1 VDRDT
6 SSDGERRVPVDVHAA
21 VSDGD
26 HAGCDGVM
34 RLTAV
39 KGVSCSHSA
48 ERQHL
53 ENTHHVSNLSGENVD
68 PNEQPRHSELLQGR
82 SASEIA
88 SLHGRGD
95 NDFSDGVMESDS
107 QLDRTATTVVTT
119 KDFTAERDGR
129 NRCYFDVVGSTCHQ
143 VVCSSDQSVYDDDDD
158 DDDHKIQYY
167 TDLRETPTPQF
178 GLPKAGY
185 EPERCNRNQQTAHSK
200 MM

>member
-1 VDRDT
+1 MDRDT

-68 PNEQPRHSELLQGR
+68 PSEQPRHSELLQGR

-143 VVCSSDQSVYDDDDD
+143 VWFVLLIKVFRMMMMMMMIIKYNTIRILERRQLHNLDC
-158 DDDHKIQYY
+158 
-167 TDLRETPTPQF
+167 
-178 GLPKAGY
+178 PKRGMSQKGVI
-185 EPERCNRNQQTAHSK
+185 EINKLHTVR
-200 MM
+200 